1 MAVTKHKGR
10 IVEINK
16 YANSATFI
24 KQGITKDQQCK
35 YENRYAGGN
44 GTYVTGGMYLGTHL
58 DVKVFVYDDN
68 KAYTFNVYE
77 DVRNIKEIK
86 NHVGDK
92 VDVIQNSS
100 GGYDFDVTQIL

>member
-68 KAYTFNVYE
+68 KAYTFN
-77 DVRNIKEIK
+77 
-86 NHVGDK
+86 
-92 VDVIQNSS
+92 
-100 GGYDFDVTQIL
+100 ILKK